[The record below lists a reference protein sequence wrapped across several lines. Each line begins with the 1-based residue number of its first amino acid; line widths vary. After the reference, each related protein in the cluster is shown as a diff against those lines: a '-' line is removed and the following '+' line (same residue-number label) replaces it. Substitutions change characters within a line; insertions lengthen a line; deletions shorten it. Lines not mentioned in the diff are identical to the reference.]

1 MDIFTKTLMM
11 KVDKMRK
18 RSFSLL
24 GLFVMLGS
32 VYAQP
37 AKTIQDTVQLNEVV
51 VTGSPIQVNKENVPL
66 SVSVV
71 NSTQLAASNGSALLP
86 VLNGLIPGLFVTER
100 GITGFG
106 VSTGAAGQISIRG
119 IGGNPTTGVL
129 VLIDGHPQFMGLFGH
144 PLSDSYV
151 ASDAQRVEVIRGSAS
166 VLYGSNAMGGVI
178 NIITKEQQSD
188 GFQSNADMML
198 GSYNTQKYM
207 ISGGYKLKKWSIFAS
222 VNHDQTDGYRPNSAF
237 SIYNGYVKAG
247 YDVNDHWKGTFDVS
261 LAHFVASDP
270 GPDTLHAIPGAE
282 INILRGYWSFAMDN
296 HYDLF
301 SGSVKVFN
309 NFGTHSISDGFR
321 SNDVTGG
328 VMLSETAHLWDG
340 NQITLGTD
348 WLHYGGKAETMM
360 GSTEVTN
367 IDTTADEVAGYG
379 FIQQTLFNQLSISTG
394 LRLDKSSTNKMQ
406 WIPYAGLAWI
416 LTPQTTWKANVSK
429 GFRNPT
435 LQELFMWNHNP
446 HLNPEQ
452 VMSCET
458 GIEQSFFADHLL
470 LELTGYVLKSHNLII
485 DVPMVGLQNAGDIL
499 NKGAEFSAHAAL
511 TNELSAT
518 LTYSY
523 IHMEQPVYATPRH
536 HLYAG
541 IQYHKK
547 RWNVTVDCQYINHL
561 NVEPTTAPYFQSYTL
576 VNASAG
582 YEVSRQVELFVN
594 GENLL
599 NEHYQTNHYYP
610 MPGTIAFG
618 GIKIHL

>member
-207 ISGGYKLKKWSIFAS
+207 ISGGYKLKKCSIFAS
-222 VNHDQTDGYRPNSAF
+222 VNHDQTDG
-237 SIYNGYVKAG
+237 
-247 YDVNDHWKGTFDVS
+247 
-261 LAHFVASDP
+261 
-270 GPDTLHAIPGAE
+270 
-282 INILRGYWSFAMDN
+282 
-296 HYDLF
+296 
-301 SGSVKVFN
+301 
-309 NFGTHSISDGFR
+309 
-321 SNDVTGG
+321 
-328 VMLSETAHLWDG
+328 
-340 NQITLGTD
+340 
-348 WLHYGGKAETMM
+348 
-360 GSTEVTN
+360 
-367 IDTTADEVAGYG
+367 
-379 FIQQTLFNQLSISTG
+379 
-394 LRLDKSSTNKMQ
+394 
-406 WIPYAGLAWI
+406 
-416 LTPQTTWKANVSK
+416 
-429 GFRNPT
+429 
-435 LQELFMWNHNP
+435 
-446 HLNPEQ
+446 
-452 VMSCET
+452 
-458 GIEQSFFADHLL
+458 
-470 LELTGYVLKSHNLII
+470 
-485 DVPMVGLQNAGDIL
+485 
-499 NKGAEFSAHAAL
+499 
-511 TNELSAT
+511 
-518 LTYSY
+518 
-523 IHMEQPVYATPRH
+523 
-536 HLYAG
+536 
-541 IQYHKK
+541 
-547 RWNVTVDCQYINHL
+547 
-561 NVEPTTAPYFQSYTL
+561 
-576 VNASAG
+576 
-582 YEVSRQVELFVN
+582 
-594 GENLL
+594 
-599 NEHYQTNHYYP
+599 
-610 MPGTIAFG
+610 
-618 GIKIHL
+618 